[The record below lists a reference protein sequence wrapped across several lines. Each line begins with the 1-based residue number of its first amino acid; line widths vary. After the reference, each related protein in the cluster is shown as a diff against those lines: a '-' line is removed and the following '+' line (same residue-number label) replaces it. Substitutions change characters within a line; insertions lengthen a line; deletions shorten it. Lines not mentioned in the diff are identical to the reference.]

1 MDFFKFIV
9 IVAVTFSNFWIWKI
23 ISNNLLI
30 GILLILASILGFI
43 FISSKTNRLF
53 LICLSLV
60 FTILVVITINVA
72 FDKNLTIVSSQMRLL
87 LDKRHQ
93 FFSSDLGKVF
103 KNKLALN
110 YYVNW
115 YPKISKFH
123 RNISYVVDL
132 NSYFFESHPR
142 ERPGFNEFSKYP
154 FFLAPIF
161 ILGLLIIL
169 VKGNKRLVLSAVI
182 LICLSAITVPEFAL
196 GPILSFP
203 IINSLLA
210 TGIIAA
216 GNLY

>member
-154 FFLAPIF
+154 FSLQISKRSVPGKGLAIKKLALKVSIF
-161 ILGLLIIL
+161 FAKSIVSFISFI
-169 VKGNKRLVLSAVI
+169 VSSGNP
-182 LICLSAITVPEFAL
+182 T
-196 GPILSFP
+196 
-203 IINSLLA
+203 
-210 TGIIAA
+210 T
-216 GNLY
+216 

>member
-1 MDFFKFIV
+1 MRFIRTSYIIYFFLLAVFLKANRFIV
-9 IVAVTFSNFWIWKI
+9 
-23 ISNNLLI
+23 
-30 GILLILASILGFI
+30 G
-43 FISSKTNRLF
+43 
-53 LICLSLV
+53 
-60 FTILVVITINVA
+60 
-72 FDKNLTIVSSQMRLL
+72 
-87 LDKRHQ
+87 
-93 FFSSDLGKVF
+93 
-103 KNKLALN
+103 
-110 YYVNW
+110 
-115 YPKISKFH
+115 
-123 RNISYVVDL
+123 DL

-216 GNLY
+216 KEYLG